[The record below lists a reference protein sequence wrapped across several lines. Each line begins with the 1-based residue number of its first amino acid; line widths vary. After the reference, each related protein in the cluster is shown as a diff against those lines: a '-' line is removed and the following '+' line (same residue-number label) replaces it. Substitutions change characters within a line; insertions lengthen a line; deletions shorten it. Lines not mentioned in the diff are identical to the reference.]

1 MRDRVVPSD
10 ALVLFGSSGDLVYRK
25 ILPALYAMARRG
37 RVSFPVIGF
46 GRSGWTLDRFVDRAR
61 QSVSDQFGA
70 VDETVFS
77 TLAGQLRYVD
87 GDYNDAAT
95 FERIRAALGTAR
107 RPLFYLAIP
116 PGVFEVVVSQ
126 LARAGCTADA
136 RVVVEKPFG
145 RDLVSARALNRTLHE
160 SFPEASVFRIDHYLG
175 KGPVQNIL
183 YFRFA
188 NAFLEPI
195 WNRHYVASVQI
206 TLAEQLGMNGRGK
219 LYEELGVVRDV
230 VQNHAL
236 QVLSYLAMEAPSST
250 YSEAIRDEQAKV
262 LRTVR
267 PLGSDQVVLGQFRGY
282 RDEGDVSTD
291 SRVPTFAAA
300 RLHIDSWRWSG
311 VPFMVR
317 AGKRL
322 AEGLSE
328 VIVTLH
334 NPPQVVFP
342 EQLSRGCNYVRFRLG
357 PDMTIAMGVRVKQ
370 SGDELAGQGVELI
383 FAHDP
388 RRAVT
393 GDYERLLGDAMA
405 GDPQLF
411 AREDIVEA
419 AWAVVEPVLNADLP
433 VHEYEPGSWGPDA
446 AAVLA
451 AAAGGWRGLGCEV
464 QCAEPG
470 SGSDP
475 GHSF

>member
-1 MRDRVVPSD
+1 MSDHAVPSD
-10 ALVLFGSSGDLVYRK
+10 ALVLFGSSGDLAYRK
-25 ILPALYAMARRG
+25 IFPALYAIARRG
-37 RVSFPVIGF
+37 RLSFPVIGV
-46 GRSGWTLDRFVDRAR
+46 GRSGWTLERFIERAR
-61 QSVSDQFGA
+61 QSVTTWLGA
-70 VDETVFS
+70 IDEAVFS

-95 FERIRAALGTAR
+95 FGLIRAALGTAR

-116 PGVFEVVVSQ
+116 PSVFGVVVSQ
-126 LARAGCTADA
+126 LARASCTAEA

-145 RDLVSARALNRTLHE
+145 RDLASARALNQTLHE
-160 SFPEASVFRIDHYLG
+160 IFPELSVFRIDHYLG

-206 TLAEQLGMNGRGK
+206 TLAEQLGMAGRGK
-219 LYEELGVVRDV
+219 LYEEIGVVRDV

-236 QVLSYLAMEAPSST
+236 QVMSYLAMEAPAST

-267 PLGSDQVVLGQFRGY
+267 PLGLDHVVLGQFRGY
-282 RDEGDVSTD
+282 REEGDVSKD
-291 SRVPTFAAA
+291 SRVATFAAA
-300 RLHIDSWRWSG
+300 RLYIDSWRWSG

-322 AEGLSE
+322 AEGVSE
-328 VIVTLH
+328 VFVTLH

-342 EQLSRGCNYVRFRLG
+342 ERMSSGCNYIRFRLG
-357 PDMTIAMGVRVKQ
+357 PDMTIAMGARVKQ
-370 SGDELAGQGVELI
+370 SGDELMGQAVELVLT
-383 FAHDP
+383 HDP
-388 RRAVT
+388 RKTVM

-411 AREDIVEA
+411 AREDVVEA

-446 AAVLA
+446 SAGLA
-451 AAAGGWRGLGCEV
+451 AAVGGWRGPGREARCS
-464 QCAEPG
+464 EPG
-470 SGSDP
+470 SGSGPDF
-475 GHSF
+475 SV